1 MEKEKYEDYELL
13 NQTQRIIALQ
23 KAGKLVVSRYGNYG
37 IPKIEDLG
45 VSESADYPGSYK
57 IGKSGTL
64 IYENNSGTYIYTPTK
79 GEKQPEAV
87 NNYKVLELAEAEYDT
102 GKEMITIKHKDDLIT
117 YTGISGRD
125 YRAILSEINKGL
137 TKENV
142 GLVVW
147 RINVIVSATV
157 NNHLFPHGNP
167 RATNEETS
175 LKVTGYAF
183 DENNKA
189 LVYLGVVGYKTS
201 IESLKATIGQGK
213 PVSLRVPMEQL
224 ETLQPFGKYLK
235 VIKPM
240 SEYESHHCLIIT
252 SQAVEGNWEPDI
264 NEIYIA
270 QFTYDKSIKDQI
282 IDRLNEALVIPFL
295 QEWAETIWNAGIDS
309 GFIEEIKTG
318 GDCLRC
324 VKVKIKED
332 WQGLVEKLITS
343 EAIAI

>member
-1 MEKEKYEDYELL
+1 MENNKYEDHVLL
-13 NQTQRIIALQ
+13 TQTQRIIALQ
-23 KAGKLVVSRYGNYG
+23 KVGKLVVSRYGNYG
-37 IPKIEDLG
+37 IPQIDDLG
-45 VSESADYPGSYK
+45 VMEPADYPGSYK
-57 IGKSGTL
+57 IGKSGMLT
-64 IYENNSGTYIYTPTK
+64 YENNSGTYIYTPTK

-102 GKEMITIKHKDDLIT
+102 GKEMITIKHKDELIT
-117 YTGISGRD
+117 FTGISGRD
-125 YRAILSEINKGL
+125 YRTILLEINKGL
-137 TKENV
+137 TKENA

-147 RINVIVSATV
+147 RINVVVSETGK
-157 NNHLFPHGNP
+157 NHLFPHGNP
-167 RATNEETS
+167 RATNDQTS
-175 LKVTGYAF
+175 LKATGYAF
-183 DENNKA
+183 DENTKA

-213 PVSLRVPMEQL
+213 PVSLHVPMEQL

-240 SEYESHHCLIIT
+240 PEYESHHCLIIT
-252 SQAVEGNWEPDI
+252 SQAVEGNWEPDN

-270 QFTYDKSIKDQI
+270 QFASEKSIKDQI
-282 IDRLNEALVIPFL
+282 IDRLNEALVIPLL
-295 QEWAETIWNAGIDS
+295 QEWSETIWNTGIDY

-332 WQGLVEKLITS
+332 WQGLAEKLISS